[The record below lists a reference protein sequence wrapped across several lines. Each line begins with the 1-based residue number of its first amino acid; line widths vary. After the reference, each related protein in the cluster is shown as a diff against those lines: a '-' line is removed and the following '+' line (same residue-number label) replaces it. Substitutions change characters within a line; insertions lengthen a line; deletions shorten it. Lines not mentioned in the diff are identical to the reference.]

1 MTNSEIEE
9 DFMKTAEVLSIREL
23 DVDEL
28 DTVSGGDKARDA
40 AVIEAYKLLD
50 QMELD
55 EIEVEPVPYV
65 PMKL

>member
-1 MTNSEIEE
+1 
-9 DFMKTAEVLSIREL
+9 MKTAEVLSIREL